1 MNSLMAAAPL
11 IALSLGAII
20 ALLADAFIKR
30 ASKNHLAALSLLSL
44 AAAAA
49 FSIPAWDKNYCFF
62 QETLRLDN
70 ISILLFGIILALG
83 ALIVLISLKS
93 PSSPAVKEG
102 AFYPLLLLA
111 LAGLCV
117 MVSTSDLIVI
127 FLGLEV
133 LSISCYAL
141 AGLNTS
147 DPKSGEAAVKY
158 FLLGSFAS
166 AFLIF
171 GIALLYGAGGT
182 TDIAPLASAPRT
194 ETGWLALAGWAF
206 VVVGF
211 GFKIALVPFHG
222 WAPDVYEGSATPVTA
237 FFSVGPKAAGL
248 AVLIRIALAASP
260 ETLPGEAFTKLLA
273 GLAVLTMLVGNLAA
287 LRQTNLKRLLAYS
300 SIAHSGYLLLAVLAR
315 NWTGFLFYLT
325 AFLFMNLGAF
335 ATLAAFR
342 PRENG
347 EEPVELDD
355 LAGIGFRYPWIGACL
370 TVFLLSL
377 AGFPPTAGF
386 LAKFFVFGA
395 AVREGLVGLV
405 VVAAAAT
412 LVSVFYYLRIV
423 VVMYMAPPKR
433 ETAVDREN
441 PALYLVLFLC
451 LWAVLG
457 LSLFPGNLLVLIRRA
472 AGGF

>member
-1 MNSLMAAAPL
+1 VNSLLAAAPL
-11 IALSLGAII
+11 IALSSGALIT
-20 ALLADAFIKR
+20 LLADAFIKR
-30 ASKNHLAALSLLSL
+30 ANKSHLAALSLLSM

-49 FSIPAWDKNYCFF
+49 LSIPAWDKNYCFF

-70 ISILLFGIILALG
+70 ISILLFCIILALG

-111 LAGLCV
+111 LAGLFV

-182 TDIAPLASAPRT
+182 TDIASSVAAAGS

-248 AVLIRIALAASP
+248 AVLIRIALAAAA
-260 ETLPGEAFTKLLA
+260 EARPGAAFAKLLA

-300 SIAHSGYLLLAVLAR
+300 SIAHSGYLLLAVLSR
-315 NWTGFLFYLT
+315 NWAGLLFYL
-325 AFLFMNLGAF
+325 AAYLFMNVGAF

-342 PRENG
+342 PKENG

-355 LAGIGFRYPWIGACL
+355 LAGIGFRYPWLGACL

-395 AVREGLVGLV
+395 AVREGWVGLV

-412 LVSVFYYLRIV
+412 LVSAFYYLRIV
-423 VVMYMAPPKR
+423 VVMYMAAPKR

-451 LWAVLG
+451 LWAVLELG
-457 LSLFPGNLLVLIRRA
+457 LFPGNLLVLIRRA
-472 AGGF
+472 AAGF